1 MTKLSLPPLALY
13 IHIPWCE
20 KKCPYCDFNS
30 HVSTHIPEKDYI
42 DALLRDIESELPYV
56 QGRDI
61 ESIFI
66 GGGTP
71 SLFKA
76 SSIERLLNGL
86 QQHLTFSA
94 NIEITMEANPS
105 SSEQEQFYGLKQAGV
120 NRLSIGVQSF
130 HDQQLRALGRVHC
143 AEEAHQAIQAAQTAG
158 FERINVDIMHGLP
171 QQTVE
176 AALED
181 LRLAIA
187 SGVSHISWYQLTI
200 EKNTA
205 FFRNP
210 PTLPVEDIL
219 ANTQDLGMELLMQ
232 SGFNQYEVSA
242 FSKPGQEA
250 RHNLNYWRFGDYL
263 AIGAGAHGKITLAE
277 QGYIIR
283 YSKTRVPKDYLART
297 HDFLAKAPEPL
308 AENDILFE
316 YLMNGLR
323 LVEGTT
329 IKNFEQSTG
338 FTAEQLKTYCQPMFK
353 RDLLTI
359 DDKIAT
365 TELGFRYLNSALELL
380 IEL

>member
-1 MTKLSLPPLALY
+1 MAKLSLPPLALY

-30 HVSTHIPEKDYI
+30 HVSTHIPESDYV
-42 DALLRDIESELPYV
+42 DALLRDAESELPYV
-56 QGRDI
+56 QGREI

-76 SSIERLLNGL
+76 SSIERLLTGL
-86 QQHLTFSA
+86 KQRLAFSE
-94 NIEITMEANPS
+94 NIEITMEANPG
-105 SSEQEQFYGLKQAGV
+105 SSEQQKFQGLHQAGV

-130 HDQQLRALGRVHC
+130 HDQQLQALGRVHN
-143 AEEAHQAIQAAQTAG
+143 ASEAKQAVTAAKNAG
-158 FERINVDIMHGLP
+158 FERINLDIMHGLP

-205 FFRNP
+205 FFSNP
-210 PTLPVEDIL
+210 PLLPVEDIL
-219 ANTQDLGMELLMQ
+219 ANTQDLGMELLSQ
-232 SGFNQYEVSA
+232 AGFQQYEVSA
-242 FSKPGQEA
+242 FSQIGQEA
-250 RHNLNYWRFGDYL
+250 KHNLNYWRFGDYL
-263 AIGAGAHGKITLAE
+263 AIGAGAHGKITLPE
-277 QGYIIR
+277 QNSIIR
-283 YSKTRVPKDYLART
+283 YSKTRVPKDYLAREQ
-297 HDFLAKAPEPL
+297 DFLASKPNAL

-323 LVEGTT
+323 LIKGTSAA
-329 IKNFEQSTG
+329 NFEQTTG
-338 FTAEQLKTYCQPMFK
+338 YSLECLKEFCQP
-353 RDLLTI
+353 LLSRELIEI
-359 DDKIAT
+359 DKNIVAT
-365 TELGFRYLNSALELL
+365 PLGFRYLNSALELL
-380 IEL
+380 L